1 MLPVGSKRAKEERKK
16 NVEKK
21 RKDVEKKRDVEKKK
35 NVDKKKAVEKKKKS
49 RRKRGEAEE
58 TNPESAAAGVRGACP
73 PKKPGTRRSAAPFFF
88 CLNTQSQKVASGSD

>member
-73 PKKPGTRRSAAPFFF
+73 PKKPERDAVRRPFFF
-88 CLNTQSQKVASGSD
+88 ASTHKVRK